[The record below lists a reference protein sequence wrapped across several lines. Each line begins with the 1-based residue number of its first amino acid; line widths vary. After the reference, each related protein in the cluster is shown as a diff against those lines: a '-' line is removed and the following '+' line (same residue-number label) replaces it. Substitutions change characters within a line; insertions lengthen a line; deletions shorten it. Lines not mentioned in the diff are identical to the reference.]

1 MVTRAFRMYSCRV
14 AGVEAVAAATDHCF
28 PRHFHTQ
35 YGFGVIESGA
45 QKSASGRGM
54 VEAGPGDLITVNPGE
69 IHDGT
74 PIGDAGRSWRMLYF
88 DPVILA
94 EASRDLSEGAGGDL
108 EFTRPVINDA
118 RFPAP
123 FSALFAAAAH
133 AEDAAWRLR
142 YDELLLLMLAGIGA
156 KRPTSRDACPSPIS
170 NAKERIDDAPAASVT
185 LAELARQCGLSRF
198 QVLRGFVKAT
208 GLTPHAYLMQRRLG
222 LARRLIAQ
230 QNGLADVA
238 AISGFADQSHM
249 TRLFIRNFG
258 VTPGAYAAAFA

>member
-142 YDELLLLMLAGIGA
+142 YDELLL
-156 KRPTSRDACPSPIS
+156 P
-170 NAKERIDDAPAASVT
+170 ASV
-185 LAELARQCGLSRF
+185 LSGRRAETHAPPQFPTRR
-198 QVLRGFVKAT
+198 K
-208 GLTPHAYLMQRRLG
+208 GLTMRL
-222 LARRLIAQ
+222 RPRSRLRNLRA
-230 QNGLADVA
+230 NADSVV
-238 AISGFADQSHM
+238 FRCCAD
-249 TRLFIRNFG
+249 L
-258 VTPGAYAAAFA
+258 